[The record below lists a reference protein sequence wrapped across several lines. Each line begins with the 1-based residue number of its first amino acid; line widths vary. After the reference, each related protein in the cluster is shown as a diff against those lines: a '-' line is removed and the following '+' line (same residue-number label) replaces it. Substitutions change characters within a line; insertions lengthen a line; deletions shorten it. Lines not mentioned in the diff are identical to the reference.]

1 MTTHI
6 DSIPKREDHVP
17 KLHVDLAQHLDL
29 AQPARTT
36 QRSYAAGF
44 PPTVVEPGA
53 SCVVETWPQPLL
65 FQIDMFIVS
74 PDVLDAFLIED
85 VVVGTMSQ
93 FAILDANGGNPMTPV
108 PAKTCDATDYTFP
121 HKFFTKC
128 RLGHKVFVKIK
139 NTSSERQTFRGGLVG
154 IGLFEA

>member
-6 DSIPKREDHVP
+6 ESIPKLGNHVP

-29 AQPARTT
+29 AQPSRTT
-36 QRSYAAGF
+36 QRSYAVGF
-44 PPTVVEPGA
+44 PPTVVEPGE

-65 FQIDMFIVS
+65 FQIDMLMVS
-74 PDVLDAFLIED
+74 PDVQDDFLIED

-93 FAILDANGGNPMTPV
+93 FALLDANGGNPMTLV
-108 PAKTCDATDYTFP
+108 PAKACDPTDYKFP
-121 HKFFTKC
+121 HEFFTKC
-128 RLGHKVFVKIK
+128 RLGHKVFVKVK
-139 NTSSERQTFRGGLVG
+139 NTSNERKTFRGGLIG